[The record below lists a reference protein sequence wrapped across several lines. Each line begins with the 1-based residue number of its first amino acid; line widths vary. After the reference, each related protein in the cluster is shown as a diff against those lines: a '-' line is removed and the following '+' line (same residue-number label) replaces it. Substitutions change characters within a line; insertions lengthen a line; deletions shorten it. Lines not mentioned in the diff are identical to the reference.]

1 MGYLMGYPSC
11 VKTHM
16 AGKSP
21 NPMAFETK
29 WTNHGTPGGFSSKSS
44 LIMSG
49 HDHPISRRKTMFPS
63 LESLFCDSNANG

>member
-29 WTNHGTPGGFSSKSS
+29 WTNHGTPGGIFQQVIFDYEWPRSSNFQEKNYVSIPGIP
-44 LIMSG
+44 L
-49 HDHPISRRKTMFPS
+49 
-63 LESLFCDSNANG
+63 L